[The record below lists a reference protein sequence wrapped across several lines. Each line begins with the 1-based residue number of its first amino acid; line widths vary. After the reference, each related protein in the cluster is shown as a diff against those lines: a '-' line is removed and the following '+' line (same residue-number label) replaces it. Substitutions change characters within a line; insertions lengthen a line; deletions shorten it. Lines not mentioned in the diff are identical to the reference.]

1 MTVEDDANL
10 DLSEFNVARHAGVI
24 LDGAGG
30 VLLLKRHRETLQG
43 RPKKCRGG
51 KSTTMMYSYEFT
63 LCRRAVIVT
72 LDLSANNLHLLKED
86 HWLSNPKNV
95 LVLRLDEPAWTT
107 GEATGPAETN
117 DMATW
122 AVADLARWLEAHDM
136 AGPATHFRSQGVNGG
151 DFLAFTTADELAHDL
166 RTTPFVAKKVLRLR
180 DAHLA
185 AQPQT

>member
-1 MTVEDDANL
+1 M
-10 DLSEFNVARHAGVI
+10 
-24 LDGAGG
+24 
-30 VLLLKRHRETLQG
+30 
-43 RPKKCRGG
+43 
-51 KSTTMMYSYEFT
+51 
-63 LCRRAVIVT
+63 T
-72 LDLSANNLHLLKED
+72 LDLSADNLHLFQED

-122 AVADLARWLEAHDM
+122 GVAELARWLETHDM
-136 AGPATHFRSQGVNGG
+136 AGAAARFHSQGVNGG
-151 DFLAFTTADELAHDL
+151 GVVAFTTADGLTHDL
-166 RTTPFVAKKVLRLR
+166 RTTPFVAKKVLQLR